1 MTEKWVVVLIEMF
14 SVVKILK
21 EVNCEKKKKKMS
33 RSNFTPKSNREK
45 ILNYTLHTD
54 NEPYS

>member
-21 EVNCEKKKKKMS
+21 EVNCEKKKKKCPGQIS
-33 RSNFTPKSNREK
+33 PQNQIEK
-45 ILNYTLHTD
+45 KY
-54 NEPYS
+54 